1 VLRVANRIADC
12 IRLAVPQA
20 TEWQRIGNEIQYFTG
35 SVDKAPA
42 SAVR

>member
-1 VLRVANRIADC
+1 MLRVSDCIAD
-12 IRLAVPQA
+12 RVRPAVPQA